1 MSSLLILSGTGC
13 RSEHNESGGIGIDTP
28 EPDFDIDKEKLLG
41 LIHNSERPFVLVNF
55 FATWCRPCKEELP
68 DLVSLYHDQA
78 KEVDVVLI
86 SVDKTLEAK
95 SKLLNFLN
103 DYNVDFQ
110 TYARTKNESP
120 FIKDFYPKYDGH
132 IPLTLLYDNKGTQ
145 LEVFKGM
152 TDRQE
157 IELVMNRYKITGG
170 NP

>member
-1 MSSLLILSGTGC
+1 MSSLLILLGTGC
-13 RSEHNESGGIGIDTP
+13 RKEHNESGGIGIDTP

-41 LIHNSERPFVLVNF
+41 LISNSERPFVLVNF

-68 DLVSLYHDQA
+68 DLVSLHNDKA

-86 SVDKTLEAK
+86 SVDKPDDAK
-95 SKLLNFLN
+95 SKLHNFLN
-103 DYNVDFQ
+103 DQNVNFQ
-110 TYARTKNESP
+110 TYARTRNESA
-120 FIKDFYPKYDGH
+120 FIKDFYPKFDGN
-132 IPLTLLYDNKGTQ
+132 IPVTLLYDNKGKQ

-157 IELVMNRYKITGG
+157 IELVINRYKITGG